1 MQVSKF
7 TAIIIAILL
16 ISACTASK
24 RSTKTTTVAPT
35 PKTSVTNTPTNVQT
49 TPKTSTEITP
59 SAPAEVTFPL
69 NPFANTLQTEPLAKV
84 YAPRQEEL
92 AAIQQQF
99 PKVTMEKLAEG
110 YDIYT
115 KGTCINCHKPMAI
128 AKFSETEWKNIII
141 DMSQRARIS
150 EAQEDAVLKYVLSI
164 KLTQSK

>member
-7 TAIIIAILL
+7 TAIIIVILL

-69 NPFANTLQTEPLAKV
+69 NPFANTLQTEALEEV
-84 YAPRQEEL
+84 YAPRKEEL

-99 PKVTMEKLAEG
+99 PKVTMEKLMEG

-115 KGTCINCHKPMAI
+115 RGACTNCHKPQSI
-128 AKFSETEWKNIII
+128 YKFNETQWKAIII
-141 DMSQRARIS
+141 DMAQKARMS
-150 EAQEDAVLKYVLSI
+150 EEQEEEVYQYVLSI
-164 KLTQSK
+164 KATQNK